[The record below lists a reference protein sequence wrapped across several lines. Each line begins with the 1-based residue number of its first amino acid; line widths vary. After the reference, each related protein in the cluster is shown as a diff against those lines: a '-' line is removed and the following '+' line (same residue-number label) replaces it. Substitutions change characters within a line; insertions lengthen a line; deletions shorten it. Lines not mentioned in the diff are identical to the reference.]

1 LAAATLTTL
10 SGLLLTIVG
19 ADRAAHSIRGAMCA
33 FGTLASTPGG
43 FLAVGVSLTATV
55 AFGVYA
61 VAHRLDRRLPTLAL
75 TRPKFG
81 LLLLI
86 APLALLDLVATARYL
101 LSLDFSVVASCC
113 SSTLDLGGPSGAAQ
127 AARGAPLPFWG
138 SEALLVGA
146 AALSAHAGRRPS
158 APRAALAAA
167 LTLLALAAASAAVV
181 HFVAPHV

>member
-1 LAAATLTTL
+1 
-10 SGLLLTIVG
+10 
-19 ADRAAHSIRGAMCA
+19 
-33 FGTLASTPGG
+33 STPGG

-113 SSTLDLGGPSGAAQ
+113 SSTLDLRGPPRLRHPEPPLPLPP
-127 AARGAPLPFWG
+127 AAR
-138 SEALLVGA
+138 
-146 AALSAHAGRRPS
+146 RRLG
-158 APRAALAAA
+158 PRLAAA
-167 LTLLALAAASAAVV
+167 LHAARGRRPRPRPAPARPAARPRRGRRRRRRPRPPRRPRRRPRPARPRPALGR
-181 HFVAPHV
+181 